1 MKVVQVVAY
10 YPPHVGGMQNCVKE
24 ISERLAKKGQQ
35 VEVFTSDIGCKKGK
49 LRPIN
54 NLKINY
60 LKSWEFAHTAII
72 PSLFF
77 KLLKISKD
85 SIIHVHIAHAMIPET
100 VFFVSKIRKIPYV
113 AHIHADVESTGKMG
127 FLLPFYKKIFL
138 RKILNYASKIVVPT
152 KDYIAIIS
160 KKYAIS
166 KHKIIVIPAGV
177 DLNNFK
183 NISVKLHNPLRFL
196 FVSRLS
202 KGKNLRLLI
211 DSFKMILKR
220 YPNSVLK
227 IVGDG
232 EEKGYV
238 ERIIKK
244 ENLMNSVKLCGL
256 LVGVELLDVYR
267 ESDIFIFTS
276 EYESFGLVLLEA
288 IASGLPV
295 IAPNIESVRT
305 IIKNN
310 KTGILVQPIPEAYE
324 LAAGKIIDNEDFRL
338 SLIKNAFSMLKKFSW
353 NKILI
358 RYQQLYK
365 EVSNE
370 TK

>member
-1 MKVVQVVAY
+1 
-10 YPPHVGGMQNCVKE
+10 
-24 ISERLAKKGQQ
+24 
-35 VEVFTSDIGCKKGK
+35 
-49 LRPIN
+49 
-54 NLKINY
+54 
-60 LKSWEFAHTAII
+60 
-72 PSLFF
+72 
-77 KLLKISKD
+77 
-85 SIIHVHIAHAMIPET
+85 
-100 VFFVSKIRKIPYV
+100 
-113 AHIHADVESTGKMG
+113 
-127 FLLPFYKKIFL
+127 
-138 RKILNYASKIVVPT
+138 
-152 KDYIAIIS
+152 
-160 KKYAIS
+160 
-166 KHKIIVIPAGV
+166 
-177 DLNNFK
+177 
-183 NISVKLHNPLRFL
+183 
-196 FVSRLS
+196 
-202 KGKNLRLLI
+202 
-211 DSFKMILKR
+211 MILKR

-244 ENLMNSVKLCGL
+244 ENLMNSIKLCGV
-256 LVGVELLDVYR
+256 LVGIKLLDVYR

-295 IAPNIESVRT
+295 IAPNIESIRT

-310 KTGILVQPIPEAYE
+310 KTGMLVQPIPKAYE

-338 SLIKNAFSMLKKFSW
+338 SLIKNAFSMLKMFSW